1 MLTLCYRVLPCAAM
15 LCGSSAVYC
24 HVPPCYGTHVG
35 ATVHAVPCRR
45 KNLGNTCF
53 MNSVVQCLSNTPL
66 LRTFML
72 SGAVE
77 HEINRDSK
85 LGYHGHMAEAFQ
97 RCVNSLWSQEH
108 IYYQPRVLK
117 NAIDRYLSHFGDGM
131 QHDAQEVCCGVW
143 RCCR

>member
-1 MLTLCYRVLPCAAM
+1 M
-15 LCGSSAVYC
+15 
-24 HVPPCYGTHVG
+24 PCYGTHVG
-35 ATVHAVPCRR
+35 ATVHAVMPCRR

-108 IYYQPRVLK
+108 TYYQPRVLK